1 VLEAHAVLREIRAR
15 WRADLGTPGRAGPS
29 WAGYLTGGLDAL
41 DQLLD
46 DDEGHGAHDAQ
57 D

>member
-1 VLEAHAVLREIRAR
+1 VLAARTVLRAIRAR
-15 WRADLGTPGRAGPS
+15 WGAQSSTPGRAGPS

-41 DQLLD
+41 DQLVD
-46 DDEGHGAHDAQ
+46 DDEGCGAHDAQ